1 MPLKGMRPALWT
13 LTSAVVRP
21 NAMRPSGAA
30 LAVVSCSVMCT
41 PCSPIG
47 PNSWPGIVSNS
58 WPGIVCALSTAIS
71 RSLRL
76 LLVVRTQRQ
85 NHAAVELVPD
95 LRDRSVHGREAHED
109 AFPAGD
115 LGDHLVPRP
124 LADGEQQEQDGQA
137 QEHGLQR
144 AVDAQRAD
152 VHERGEQAPRQQIVA
167 ESRA

>member
-1 MPLKGMRPALWT
+1 MCIRDSSST
-13 LTSAVVRP
+13 VVRP

-47 PNSWPGIVSNS
+47 PNSWPGSVST
-58 WPGIVCALSTAIS
+58 LSSVIS
-71 RSLRL
+71 RSLHL

-109 AFPAGD
+109 AF
-115 LGDHLVPRP
+115 LSLIH
-124 LADGEQQEQDGQA
+124 
-137 QEHGLQR
+137 
-144 AVDAQRAD
+144 
-152 VHERGEQAPRQQIVA
+152 I
-167 ESRA
+167 